1 MLSEPKSNNY
11 VFVNCPFDT
20 EYAPM
25 LNAIVYTIYRCGFSV
40 QTALN
45 EDDATENRL
54 DKIIRCI
61 GDCRYGI
68 HDISRT
74 ELNKA
79 GLPRFNM
86 PFELGIFFGAKK
98 LGTHKQRNKSGMV
111 FEREKYSYQQFISD
125 LNGID
130 TKAHSNKPTK
140 AIEQSR
146 NWLRIVSKRTTIPG
160 AEQVKTDYTNFKKKL
175 PGIAV
180 RLGFDPAN
188 ILFNDYCL
196 IVEEHIKKRIGNK

>member
-1 MLSEPKSNNY
+1 MLPAPVYNNY
-11 VFVNCPFDT
+11 VFVNCPFDA

-25 LNAIVYTIYRCGFSV
+25 LNAIVYTIYRCGFFP

-98 LGTHKQRNKSGMV
+98 LGVHKQRSKSGMV
-111 FEREKYSYQQFISD
+111 FERKKYACQQFISD

-130 TKAHSNKPTK
+130 TKAHLNQPST
-140 AIEQSR
+140 AMEHTR
-146 NWLRIVSKRTTIPG
+146 NWLRTASKRSTIPG
-160 AEQVKTDYTNFKKKL
+160 AEQIKTEYINFKKKL
-175 PGIAV
+175 PSVAV
-180 RLGFDPAN
+180 RLGLNPDN
-188 ILFNDYCL
+188 IFFNDYCL
-196 IVEEHIKKRIGNK
+196 MVEEHIKERIGNK